1 MADLPSLNLVRRLT
15 DQHVLD
21 ALLASRQLTR
31 AELAARTGI
40 SKPTISE
47 SVRRLTDAGLL
58 VEAGAQVGSRGRA
71 GTYYRIDPGLGVV
84 LTASAGPDGVVV
96 EVDEL
101 SRTPVARQSRPVPTP
116 ITEAQLGPILVAA
129 IDAALTVGT
138 PVLAAT
144 VSLAG
149 PVDQDTGRLV
159 ALPDAPFVLGEL
171 DPRALLGDRLGPT
184 LRIDNDVNW
193 AALAEYRQGAATH
206 LEHFAYCYLGPGL
219 GAGLVQDG
227 AVLHGARGLSGEI
240 SHVRTTGPGG
250 RLDPTQV
257 PSTLTIDDLQPHVL
271 AKLKPVSGNHGNL
284 VFAAAPTR
292 ESNGRLVIVVLTQRA
307 NAGLG
312 YSVRYFFLAAAA
324 TLLLGL
330 AVALVLGRKLTRR
343 LRDAS
348 VATQR
353 IAAGQLATRVPE
365 PRPDAHDELAELAR
379 SINGMAEGLQ
389 RSKVLE
395 QQFLLSVSHDLRTP
409 LTSIRGYAEA
419 ITDGAADPAAAATVI
434 KSESQ
439 RLERLVADL
448 LDLAKVQ
455 SRSFSFQMVPVNLVE
470 ATAAVV
476 SGFVPGAAEHGLS
489 LRFAVAVDGAGGSPV
504 GQAPS
509 PARSATMVTADPDRL
524 AQVTSNLI
532 ENAIKYARFEVTV
545 QVAIDES
552 GPVVIVDDDGPGIP
566 AVDLP
571 YVFERLYVASHRPV
585 RTEISSGLGLAIVR
599 ELVEGMGGTVGA
611 GIAGSGGARLW
622 FRLPPAPA

>member
-1 MADLPSLNLVRRLT
+1 MTRRLAI
-15 DQHVLD
+15 L
-21 ALLASRQLTR
+21 
-31 AELAARTGI
+31 I
-40 SKPTISE
+40 I
-47 SVRRLTDAGLL
+47 
-58 VEAGAQVGSRGRA
+58 
-71 GTYYRIDPGLGVV
+71 
-84 LTASAGPDGVVV
+84 GVVV
-96 EVDEL
+96 SVLVLVGGGTLVFANFRARHTTEREL
-101 SRTPVARQSRPVPTP
+101 RQQAVRVASN
-116 ITEAQLGPILVAA
+116 ISG
-129 IDAALTVGT
+129 ALDLDTVT
-138 PVLAAT
+138 
-144 VSLAG
+144 
-149 PVDQDTGRLV
+149 
-159 ALPDAPFVLGEL
+159 
-171 DPRALLGDRLGPT
+171 DP
-184 LRIDNDVNW
+184 
-193 AALAEYRQGAATH
+193 
-206 LEHFAYCYLGPGL
+206 
-219 GAGLVQDG
+219 
-227 AVLHGARGLSGEI
+227 AVLQRRLRLLKVLRGLLPI
-240 SHVRTTGPGG
+240 DDIAVLTTGPGG

-257 PSTLTIDDLQPHVL
+257 PSTLTIDDLQPDVL
-271 AKLKPVSGNHGNL
+271 ARLKPVSGNHGNL

-455 SRSFSFQMVPVNLVE
+455 SRSYSFQMVPVNLVE

-509 PARSATMVTADPDRL
+509 PARSAAMVTADPDRL
-524 AQVTSNLI
+524 AQVTS
-532 ENAIKYARFEVTV
+532 
-545 QVAIDES
+545 
-552 GPVVIVDDDGPGIP
+552 
-566 AVDLP
+566 
-571 YVFERLYVASHRPV
+571 
-585 RTEISSGLGLAIVR
+585 
-599 ELVEGMGGTVGA
+599 
-611 GIAGSGGARLW
+611 
-622 FRLPPAPA
+622 